1 MLLLLFLLLA
11 RSASVAGDGLGGFR
25 VLVNHTKERRDYRE
39 SLTSWLLASAKGV
52 QITSSPP
59 FDSYWGLHIHRDLP
73 SAFDKFFSHQTV
85 NSIPGCR
92 RLFGDKDGLVRL
104 QQTAKYELGVE
115 GFAPP
120 GYLLPQ
126 DSVAFSA
133 RGSASEVFARK
144 RLCSHSGAGVE
155 ILSAEAIMRG
165 MDNATKGGA
174 QFVAQKYVLDVLLV
188 NGKYKFDVR
197 WWAVITRT
205 SPTLEAYMFADGY
218 AKLACFGGTYDP
230 HTLTKCAHVTNAAV
244 QRECAQHFKA
254 TPRTGL
260 CAEDQPR
267 NVRSAEFQQAI
278 APVGTYSKLFE
289 GAKQVVEQA
298 LVGAAWRLQLQV
310 QRTKPK
316 CATFQLLAVDV
327 LYTGNAARPWLIEIN
342 LNGYLQSGVVK
353 VPGAKER
360 LVEMLQHVGFL
371 PSDDNEQ
378 CASLHPDWV
387 GLDLGR

>member
-1 MLLLLFLLLA
+1 MEG
-11 RSASVAGDGLGGFR
+11 SDFR

-39 SLTSWLLASAKGV
+39 SLSSWLLGEGV

-73 SAFDKFFSHQTV
+73 SAFDQFLPHHTV

-104 QQTAKYELGVE
+104 QRTAKYELGVE

-120 GYLLPQ
+120 GYILPQ

-133 RGSASEVFARK
+133 RGSAGEVFARK

-155 ILSAEAIMRG
+155 ILSAGAIVRG
-165 MDNATKGGA
+165 MGNASSTSTAA
-174 QFVAQKYVLDVLLV
+174 QFVAQKYVLDVLLA
-188 NGKYKFDVR
+188 NGRYKFDVR

-205 SPTLEAYMFADGY
+205 SPRLEAYLFADGY
-218 AKLACFGGTYDP
+218 AKLACFGGAYDP
-230 HTLTKCAHVTNAAV
+230 HALTRCAHVTNAAV
-244 QRECAQHFKA
+244 QRECAQRSRS

-267 NVRSAEFQQAI
+267 NVRSAEFQQAV
-278 APVGTYSKLFE
+278 APVGTYRRLFE
-289 GAKQVVEQA
+289 GAKRVLEQA
-298 LVGAAWRLQLQV
+298 LAAAAWRLQLQ
-310 QRTKPK
+310 RTKPA

-327 LYTGNAARPWLIEIN
+327 LYTSREARPWLVEIN
-342 LNGYLQSGVVK
+342 LNGYLQSGVLK

-360 LVEMLQHVGFL
+360 LVEMLRHVGLL
-371 PSDDNEQ
+371 PSQQ
-378 CASLHPDWV
+378 CAPLHPDWV
-387 GLDLGR
+387 RLG